1 LYAFSDFTHPKTNEN
16 LEETALNSLLPKE
29 AIEDRFEQ
37 DEYRIMVVANKFQT
51 GFDQPLLSAIF
62 LDKSISG
69 INAVQ
74 TVSRLNRQ
82 HPEKKQEEILVVDF
96 TNNSEEIFNAFN
108 KHRKGS
114 PYEEKEPKKEVL
126 EEVYAEI
133 LNFKVFNEEAIALYI
148 NAYLDAEEE
157 ARKRNSTADAIL
169 SNLDVKYRKEFQ
181 DKLPVLEDRKRYVGL
196 LRRYAKLY
204 YFIAQFFK
212 LDEKLNEFIVF
223 ADVMAHKLIQKGK
236 TSEMKKLLEKVELHK
251 GAVKY
256 IGNSNNPNPAGESKK
271 TGLKTGQSG
280 SGPTRSTIEMA
291 IASIT
296 EKYPIS
302 DEEALVIKEIC
313 MEVSNDYDIKGKII
327 TNRDNENYLVTSAR
341 PRVRKEVTQGYIK
354 REMIDKLEE
363 PIYKDK
369 GGIISLMWRTIIN
382 SILGTVG

>member
-1 LYAFSDFTHPKTNEN
+1 MLSFSDFTYPGTNEKI
-16 LEETALNSLLPKE
+16 EEASLNGLFPKE
-29 AIEDRFEQ
+29 DIEDRFEQ
-37 DEYRIMVVANKFQT
+37 EEYRIMVVANKFQT
-51 GFDQPLLSAIF
+51 GFDQPVLSAMF

-82 HPEKKQEEILVVDF
+82 RPDKKQDEILVVDL
-96 TNNSEEIFNAFN
+96 TNNSEEIFKAFN

-126 EEVYAEI
+126 EELHAEI
-133 LNFKVFNEEAIALYI
+133 LNFKVFSEEEIELYI

-181 DKLPVLEDRKRYVGL
+181 DRLPVLEDRKRYVSL
-196 LRRYAKLY
+196 LRRYSKLY
-204 YFIAQFFK
+204 YFIAQFFS
-212 LDEKLNEFIVF
+212 LEEKLNEFIVF
-223 ADVMAHKLIQKGK
+223 TEVMGHKLIQKGK
-236 TSEMKKLLEKVELHK
+236 TSEMKKFLKNVELHK

-256 IGNSNNPNPAGESKK
+256 KGNTTNPSPAGESRK

-280 SGPTRSTIEMA
+280 PGPVRSTIEMA

-296 EKYPIS
+296 EKYPIR

-313 MEVSNDYDIKGKII
+313 VEVSNDYEIKDKII
-327 TNRDNENYLVTSAR
+327 TNRNNENYLVTSAR
-341 PRVRKEVTQGYIK
+341 SRVRKEVTQGYIK
-354 REMIDKLEE
+354 REMIDKLED
-363 PIYKDK
+363 PIYADR
-369 GGIISLMWRTIIN
+369 GGIISLMGRTIIN
-382 SILGTVG
+382 SILGRVS